1 MKMENLMLHTVTKNI
16 FIEHEKE
23 GVYLTLPFSMPAD
36 IEWLTLTYEYAAFNE
51 KETALGNGSF
61 ATRQQANIIDLGLIA
76 PDGSQVGAS
85 GSNKKEIYVS
95 EVYATPGYHTC
106 VLVPGEWR
114 VIVGAYKIAA
124 EGVEVNF
131 EITFSKKH
139 RRLYKGDLHMH
150 TLASDGIFT
159 VGELMERARKLGLDF
174 IAITDHNQ
182 MVSSDSFPQ
191 ARDISVIPGM
201 EYTHYLGHSNFL
213 GVDKPYDDPFIAN
226 SFEEVRARFNSAR
239 ERGAL
244 VGINHPFQEG
254 CEFKFDLKE
263 IPFDYLEVWN
273 GPMRESNLKAIG
285 LWQRLLTEGKKIP
298 ICGGSDFHRD
308 DIPFIFMGGPTTCVY
323 AKSSSSRD
331 ILAAIRAGHAYISYA
346 PNGPVLEMTVG
357 KAILGDSVEWA
368 KEQEMHIVADNL
380 LKGDVLR
387 VITET
392 ESKVLLE
399 APSDGKCNLSYTKT
413 SPGFARI
420 EILRVLL
427 PGIPMLPVLISN
439 PIYFQN
445 S

>member
-1 MKMENLMLHTVTKNI
+1 MENSILQTITKKF

-23 GVYLTLPFSMPAD
+23 GIYLTLPFSMPD
-36 IEWLTLTYEYAAFNE
+36 EIESMTLRYDYAGFDE
-51 KETALGNGSF
+51 KEKVLDDGSF
-61 ATRQQANIIDLGLIA
+61 VARQQANIIDLGLIA

-85 GSNKKEIYVS
+85 GSNKKEIIIS
-95 EVYATPGYHTC
+95 EVYATPGYRAC
-106 VLVPGEWR
+106 ALIAGEWQI
-114 VIVGAYKIAA
+114 IVGAYKVAR

-131 EITFSKKH
+131 EITLSKKH

-150 TLASDGIFT
+150 TVASDGIFT
-159 VGELMERARKLGLDF
+159 VAELVERARKLGLDF

-191 ARDISVIPGM
+191 TRDLSVIPGL

-213 GVDKPYDDPFIAN
+213 GVEKPYDVPFIAN
-226 SFEEVRARFNSAR
+226 TFEEVRARFLSAR
-239 ERGAL
+239 ARGAL
-244 VGINHPFQEG
+244 IGINHPFQGG

-263 IPFDYLEVWN
+263 IPFDYVEVWN

-285 LWQRLLTEGKKIP
+285 LWQQLLTAGKKIP

-323 AKSSSSRD
+323 AMSSSRKD
-331 ILAAIRAGHAYISYA
+331 ILAAIRAGHAFISYA
-346 PNGPVLEMTVG
+346 PNGPVLEMTAG
-357 KAILGDSVEWA
+357 EAIMGDSVNWA
-368 KEQEMHIVADNL
+368 QEREIRIVADNL
-380 LKGDVLR
+380 LKGDVVR

-399 APSDGKCNLSYTKT
+399 APGDGKCNLSYTKT

-427 PGIPMLPVLISN
+427 PGIPILPVLISN
-439 PIYFQN
+439 PIYFQDA
-445 S
+445 

>member
-1 MKMENLMLHTVTKNI
+1 MENSNLNTLKKQI

-23 GVYLTLPFSMPAD
+23 GTYFTLPFSMPDD
-36 IEWLTLTYEYAAFNE
+36 IEWITLTYGYAGDNE
-51 KETALGNGSF
+51 KETALEDGSF
-61 ATRQQANIIDLGLIA
+61 VARQQVNIIDLGLIA

-85 GSNKKEIYVS
+85 GSNKKDITISEI
-95 EVYATPGYHTC
+95 YATPGYHTC
-106 VLVPGEWR
+106 VLVPGEWQI
-114 VIVGAYKIAA
+114 IVGAYKIAA

-131 EITFSKKH
+131 EITLSKKH

-159 VGELMERARKLGLDF
+159 VEELMERARKLGLDF

-182 MVSSDSFPQ
+182 MVSSDSFPPAQ
-191 ARDISVIPGM
+191 DISVIPGM
-201 EYTHYLGHSNFL
+201 EYTHYLGHSNFW
-213 GVDKPYDDPFIAN
+213 GVDRPYDDPFIAN
-226 SFEEVRARFNSAR
+226 TTEEVCARFNSAR

-244 VGINHPFQEG
+244 IGINHPFQEG

-263 IPFDYLEVWN
+263 IPFDCLEVWN

-285 LWQRLLTEGKKIP
+285 LWQQLLTEGKKVP

-323 AKSSSSRD
+323 ARSSSSRD
-331 ILAAIRAGHAYISYA
+331 ILAALKAGHAYVSYA
-346 PNGPVLEMTVG
+346 PNGPALEMTAG
-357 KAILGDSVEWA
+357 KAILGDSVDWT
-368 KEQEMHIVADNL
+368 KEQEMLIVADNL
-380 LKGDVLR
+380 LKGDILR
-387 VITET
+387 VVTET
-392 ESKVLLE
+392 ENKILLE
-399 APSDGKCNLSYTKT
+399 APGSGKCRLSYTKK

-427 PGIPMLPVLISN
+427 PGIPLLPVLISN